1 MTALSLFVPLIATVF
16 AFWFIGYEMEIPL
29 WRIVISG
36 VFVGL
41 TSESCSEGIRR
52 YTLIPTVSLMHY
64 SASFQ
69 LPYLNV
75 SYSAVTVVFALIL
88 ASAAATA
95 AFFAFFKFRAQWS
108 DSFWKRGLCSLFLA
122 AAVCG

>member
-41 TSESCSEGIRR
+41 TSGSC
-52 YTLIPTVSLMHY
+52 L
-64 SASFQ
+64 
-69 LPYLNV
+69 
-75 SYSAVTVVFALIL
+75 
-88 ASAAATA
+88 
-95 AFFAFFKFRAQWS
+95 K
-108 DSFWKRGLCSLFLA
+108 
-122 AAVCG
+122 